1 MTDDLK
7 NKELLSALVDGEL
20 SGDALAQAVAWA
32 EEGEG
37 HSSWQLYHLVGD
49 VLRSPELAHHSQH
62 DLLSGLRAQLAQEP
76 PLASLRLQPA
86 QLEQL
91 AQPQPPLTAAVAGA
105 VRDPVANAA
114 VFRWKVAAGFASVA
128 AVAALGWSLVAVPAD
143 HAAQLAQAPAS
154 PSPVVQLARTEP
166 AAPHGVTPLAST
178 PPADGAVIAV
188 ATGNGNEV
196 ILRDPRLDE
205 LLAAHRQFGSKAA
218 LQMPADFLRNASF
231 DSTPAPAANQP

>member
-20 SGDALAQAVAWA
+20 YGDELSQAVAWA

-37 HSSWQLYHLVGD
+37 HASWQLYHLVGD

-76 PLASLRLQPA
+76 PLSLQPA
-86 QLEQL
+86 ALEQL
-91 AQPQPPLTAAVAGA
+91 APAQLPMTSAVQSL
-105 VRDPVANAA
+105 VRDPVANAS

-128 AVAALGWSLVAVPAD
+128 AVAAMGWNLVVVPAGTGS
-143 HAAQLAQAPAS
+143 QLAQAPAAS
-154 PSPVVQLARTEP
+154 QASVQLAQGMP
-166 AAPHGVTPLAST
+166 GAPMMSVPQT
-178 PPADGAVIAV
+178 DGSVIAV
-188 ATGNGNEV
+188 ATGNGSEV

-205 LLAAHRQFGSKAA
+205 LLAAHRQFGSKAS

-231 DSTPAPAANQP
+231 ASTPVPANSRH

>member
-20 SGDALAQAVAWA
+20 YGDELSQAVAWA

-37 HSSWQLYHLVGD
+37 HASWQLYHLVGD

-76 PLASLRLQPA
+76 PLSLQSAALQQLAPA
-86 QLEQL
+86 QL
-91 AQPQPPLTAAVAGA
+91 PMTSAVQSL
-105 VRDPVANAA
+105 VRDPVANAS

-128 AVAALGWSLVAVPAD
+128 AVAAMGWNLVVVPAGTGS
-143 HAAQLAQAPAS
+143 QLAQAPAAS
-154 PSPVVQLARTEP
+154 QASVQLAQGTP
-166 AAPHGVTPLAST
+166 SAPMMSIPQT
-178 PPADGAVIAV
+178 DGSVIAV
-188 ATGNGNEV
+188 ATGNGSEV

-205 LLAAHRQFGSKAA
+205 LLAAHRQFGSKAS

-231 DSTPAPAANQP
+231 ASTPVPAANRH

>member
-20 SGDALAQAVAWA
+20 YGDELSQAVAWA

-37 HSSWQLYHLVGD
+37 HASWQLYHLVGD

-76 PLASLRLQPA
+76 PLSLQPA
-86 QLEQL
+86 ALEQL
-91 AQPQPPLTAAVAGA
+91 APAQLPMTSAVQSP
-105 VRDPVANAA
+105 VRDPVANAS
-114 VFRWKVAAGFASVA
+114 VFRWKMAAGFASVA
-128 AVAALGWSLVAVPAD
+128 AVAAMGWNLVVVPAGTGS
-143 HAAQLAQAPAS
+143 QLAQAPAAS
-154 PSPVVQLARTEP
+154 QASVQLAQGMP
-166 AAPHGVTPLAST
+166 GAPMMSVPQT
-178 PPADGAVIAV
+178 DGSVIAV
-188 ATGNGNEV
+188 ATGNGSEV

-205 LLAAHRQFGSKAA
+205 LLAAHRQFGSKAS

-231 DSTPAPAANQP
+231 ASTPVPAANRH

>member
-20 SGDALAQAVAWA
+20 YGDELSQAVAWA

-37 HSSWQLYHLVGD
+37 HASWQLYHLVGD

-76 PLASLRLQPA
+76 PLSLQPA
-86 QLEQL
+86 ALEQL
-91 AQPQPPLTAAVAGA
+91 APAQLPMTSAVQSL
-105 VRDPVANAA
+105 VRDPVANAS

-128 AVAALGWSLVAVPAD
+128 AVAAMGWNLVVVPAGTGS
-143 HAAQLAQAPAS
+143 QLAQAPAAS
-154 PSPVVQLARTEP
+154 QASVQLAQGMP
-166 AAPHGVTPLAST
+166 GAPMMSVPQT
-178 PPADGAVIAV
+178 DGSVIAV
-188 ATGNGNEV
+188 ATGNGSEV

-205 LLAAHRQFGSKAA
+205 LLAAHRQFGSKAS

-231 DSTPAPAANQP
+231 ASTPVPAANRH